1 MPAKMITQ
9 KNVNLTDVLAP
20 SFYPFHKAVREG
32 LNSSYWLKG
41 GRGSTKSS
49 AISVEIILGMEK
61 DPNANAVVLRKVA
74 ETLRESVYEQ
84 MLWAIDILGLTDE
97 YHASVKPLRITK
109 IKTGQRIIFKGAE
122 KPKKVKASK
131 FRRGYAKFIWYE
143 EVDEFNSMAEL
154 RTITQFLGRGGSGI
168 TLFYSYNPPE
178 SNTNW
183 VNIEVEQQK
192 LRDEVFV
199 HHSDYLTVPQ
209 EWLGELFIQEAE
221 HLKKVNK
228 DKYDHEYMG
237 LITGTGA
244 EVFKNITVRVIT
256 DEEIASF
263 DKIHRGMDHGYA
275 GDPMHFTK
283 NYFDS
288 TRRKLYIFAEVH
300 KTALSNL
307 RIVEEIRKV
316 DPENGIITA
325 DSAEPRTNNELRDLG
340 LRITGAKKGP
350 GSIEHGMKFLQD
362 LEEIIIDPYRCPN
375 TKREFTTYELERDNN
390 GNLKGN
396 YPDHNN
402 HSIDAS
408 RYSLE
413 DVFTNRVA
421 KVKKKPKYLRR

>member
-1 MPAKMITQ
+1 MAKVITQ
-9 KNVNLTDVLAP
+9 KNVRLTDILAP
-20 SFYPFHKAVREG
+20 SFYTFHQAVKDS

-49 AISVEIILGMEK
+49 AISVEIILGIEK
-61 DPNANAVVLRKVA
+61 DVNANAVVLRKVA

-131 FRRGYAKFIWYE
+131 FRRGYAKFIWFE

-154 RTITQFLGRGGSGI
+154 RTIIQSLGRGGSGI
-168 TLFYSYNPPE
+168 KIFYSFNPPE

-183 VNIEVEQQK
+183 TNLEIQSQK
-192 LRDEVFV
+192 IRNDVFV
-199 HHSDYLTVPQ
+199 HHSDYRSVPK
-209 EWLGELFIQEAE
+209 EWLGELFVQEAE
-221 HLKKVNK
+221 HLKRVNIE
-228 DKYDHEYMG
+228 KYKHEYLG
-237 LITGTGA
+237 EVTGTGA
-244 EVFKNITVRVIT
+244 EVFKNITVRKIS

-275 GDPMHFTK
+275 GDPMHYTK
-283 NYFDS
+283 NHYDS

-300 KTALSNL
+300 KTALSNI
-307 RIVEEIRKV
+307 RVVEEIQKV
-316 DPENGIITA
+316 DADGGVITA
-325 DSAEPRTNNELRDLG
+325 DSAEPRTNNELRQLG
-340 LRITGAKKGP
+340 LKITGAKKGP
-350 GSIEHGMKFLQD
+350 GSIEHGIKFLQD

-375 TKREFTTYELERDNN
+375 TKREFTTYEVERDKN

-396 YPDHNN
+396 YPDKNN
-402 HSIDAS
+402 HSIDAT

-421 KVKKKPKYLRR
+421 KVKRKPKYLN